1 MKKPTIFKVFI
12 AVVFLLLS
20 ISSHAQLRKGFTARK
35 TTSLNGDI
43 LVIGNNILN
52 RETSTKGP
60 KDPYNDIGDG
70 SSVNDEFNMK
80 YIDIDTDNTTKNSSS
95 ATLTI
100 PKKSETCYEIIYAAL
115 YWGGTYQGSDRKDI
129 NKVKLKTPGVGAK
142 YKEFTG
148 TLMWDE
154 GAAGV
159 DNAYVSKP
167 YACFVE
173 VTDEVKAAK
182 QGVYTVADVICSEGK
197 LDAGRGGNSAGW
209 SIFIIYKDP
218 LLPNK
223 YITSFDGFSIIRAT
237 DAPLDIPISGFRT
250 NPFGDVNV
258 KLAFSALEGDNRLKG
273 DGLEIKGAKSSAW
286 GAISSLTRPIEPGTP
301 AIPAVPPRP
310 GRPNSGSPAI
320 PAKPPVPNFFNS
332 SITDGDVIL
341 AGRVPASI
349 NTLGYDAGV
358 VNVDNKDNTIIQND
372 ETNATLRISTSS
384 DSYYMFFNALS
395 VEIIAP
401 KIVLRK
407 NVLDKDNNNIN
418 GKPVTLSQDLQYEI
432 NFRNEGNDNAKNF
445 TITDDLPKNVIFG
458 GLSSITM
465 DSRITATYD
474 PLAKRLVFTIPDA
487 LVVANGPLT
496 PYTIKF
502 KVKVVDDCNE
512 LIDACANRIEN
523 TAYSRYFG
531 VKNTTLEGF
540 GEGSYSTISQCN
552 VGEPTA
558 TNFLVGID
566 KCLFSRDVSL
576 CGTATLTAAVG
587 YNTYVWKDPSGVIFG
602 GNNRTV
608 TINKPGRYTVD
619 NSGAA
624 NCEPIQQTFI
634 VTDYL
639 AATIKN
645 PIKGDNIDPLTGE
658 AVACV
663 RDKKPFPKIFLC
675 GLNDK
680 REIDTH
686 ITGATKVTWQET
698 KDVPPAETP
707 NPESCPYEGATNWTT
722 IVENNTKFTADR
734 QGVFR
739 VVVNYG
745 NTCVVT
751 HYFNVYQNKLDSK
764 AEKQDIICNT
774 KGWIKVTNPPENT
787 GYSYS
792 LNGTDYQTSSTFNNV
807 PKGSYKVQIRQT
819 VLIDG
824 QISACPFFVDV
835 NVEELEFKTDL
846 KATNPICTG
855 DLGTITA
862 SIANVPGNYKFIL
875 RKKGTTA
882 EIQNTGLIT
891 DNFVTFKGVEP
902 GFIYEVIMSTANNG
916 CSVIKEVEVL
926 DYRLTA
932 EAKVTKTLSECGA
945 GEILVTV
952 KGGTPRPGPPAY
964 YMYYINGNVNYV
976 TDPKIPV
983 TLATLP
989 ADGIFNI
996 EVVDDKGCKVMV
1008 PPIKMVMVPK
1018 PTITVTSSNVDC
1030 YGTNGGQ
1037 IKIDIS
1043 PVNSGYT
1050 VSYSLN
1056 NGGFNS
1062 ISPIT
1067 NLAPGSYSLV
1077 VKYVYEGV
1085 ECLDDP
1091 VIVQITGPE
1100 NALSASAGVSE
1111 LAGCGLTGF
1120 EYQGKIR
1127 ITNVQGGTPLYTY
1140 SFDNQK
1146 TWINKNEAY
1155 VDPGKYTVYVK
1166 DSKGC
1171 IFAMSDIV
1179 LDPKPAD
1186 PSIEPNPQVVY
1197 NCDGTGK
1204 ATIVVN
1210 NTGGSNYTYE
1220 YYIDNKPNTP
1230 INSNIFN
1237 NVPIGKHEISVKYKV
1252 VSAATYSNLLQEDF
1266 GKGGYTTTPGISS
1279 KYCFEDE
1286 TTPHP
1291 VTFPSICGD
1300 INDYQIND
1308 GKYAVAS
1315 SIKTTFGGTWV
1326 IAKDHTIPADKF
1338 GRFLC
1343 VNIGS
1348 SAGIGGIIYS
1358 KPIKDVI
1365 VDQPVIISLWAENLM
1380 KSTTGSNYYDPELTI
1395 QLVNDLGGPGETIVA
1410 TTDTAN
1416 PWKVP
1421 RNEIWNYKELSL
1433 NPGAYNNLSFVIRS
1447 YNNKFSGNDLLVD
1460 DIWVRQLPKSCI
1472 TEKKFDV
1479 IIQTNKAF
1487 KVSEPVIDNATC
1499 SDKNDGKITLTVE
1512 NFDATNGFKYSLDN
1526 GGTWNTATTSPFTI
1540 SGLAK
1545 GNYKIIVKND
1555 DAGLCKSSFE
1565 KEITA
1570 PIILT
1575 TTASVTKPST
1585 CLVGASI
1592 TAIPTGGS
1600 PKYTYELYH
1609 ANGTIYRTSDLATF
1623 DNVPEGS
1630 YYVVV
1635 KDKSAC
1641 ASSASDPVIVKD
1653 PTKPTISLDVSSD
1666 LCYDAANKA
1675 TIVVKVQGGVSPF
1688 FYSLNG
1694 TTAQKDNNKF
1704 EVAPGTYSVVV
1715 TDGNGCIA
1723 DAITGIVVGKQII
1736 ASPRITKLIDC
1747 TLTPEAEII
1756 IDASE
1761 GIAPYTYKVSTDGGT
1776 IFADMDSNIYKT
1788 AQTGS
1793 YVFKVTDSKG
1803 CFVVT
1808 AAAKVDAK
1816 LTPTASIASQTNPKC
1831 NNEANGSF
1839 TVLPAGGSGP
1849 TYEFRFNGGN
1859 YGASATYSNLNAFVG
1874 AVNTRTYTY
1883 QVKDSKGCESPVYE
1897 VTLTNPTKVAVTG
1910 SFPANTTC
1918 STITVITIV
1927 GEGGAGG
1934 YKYNFDG
1941 GTSYNDVT
1949 TKTITNTTSE
1959 QTIKF
1964 YVKDANGCTAENE
1977 IKVPAFNPPTLI
1989 NFSVPAAIT
1998 CNTASTSL
2006 TLTTNGGI
2014 APITYE
2020 VTGGP
2025 TLPPSNTTGVFTG
2038 LVAGEYFFKVID
2050 ARGCTVNGKKT
2061 IDGAVKITAEGSKVD
2076 EVCFDAK
2083 NGKASFTV
2091 SDVSSTGNFSYTF
2104 SPNTGTPNVNGNV
2117 VTYTNLA
2124 PGTYTFVATDLTT
2137 GCISDSKQVTVGT
2150 ATAINFTV
2158 NASKISCNNKIAT
2171 LAITSIIGGSGNY
2184 TYAYAP
2190 SGSTTPTTPYGT
2202 ILTVDTAVLTTSIDV
2217 YVKDVNNCAVK
2228 KTVTI
2233 LTEDLP
2239 IVNPIAAQCY
2249 PGSPI
2254 SVTITGTFATP
2265 ATFSKDG
2272 NDFGDSATFSL
2283 TPGNYKL
2290 TVKDKFGCEAFID
2303 YVVAS
2308 KLTITT
2314 EVVVDTDCTSET
2326 TIKLTSGG
2334 GTGIYTFAVSTDG
2347 GNTYATTTSPYTA
2360 TAAGTYKFRVND
2372 SANPICYAYTADIPV
2387 TLKATVLTLNTGKT
2401 DVKCNGASTGTISIS
2416 ATSGKAPFTYNVTKG
2431 GVTVSTTVSAT
2442 TTTASATALA
2452 AGIYDIVVKDALGC
2466 EGTAQVT
2473 IIEPTKLVA
2482 SASATKFLCNA
2493 TNTKQSA
2500 LVTIDPVTTGTGPD
2514 YQYSFNGGSFTG
2526 TNTFP
2531 VTDNGSDQT
2540 IKYVVMDSNGCT
2552 TLEQTITI
2560 LKLNPPQVLSVSASP
2575 IYCAPAATSSDVSI
2589 KIKPFTGV
2597 APLKYEI
2604 FSGPTTTNTSGA
2616 ADGNFTGLPAGNYVF
2631 KITDDNGC
2639 YAYANKTIQDVVP
2652 MTAIATKVND
2662 AYCHNGATGNI
2673 SYEVNGFVSTYSYTV
2688 NGGTTMTGQTANT
2701 FTLPNLA
2708 ADVYKVDFIDETSLC
2723 TVPTSITI
2731 TEPIADLILGLVTN
2745 VNANCGKPSSTV
2757 TVLANGGTQNA
2768 TPTKYEYAIL
2778 DADNPT
2784 GTPSY
2789 GPSPIFNINSNGG
2802 TDKDWIILVKDAKG
2816 CIATLPVTIDTDPV
2830 PTVSASV
2837 TNQCSASGSSF
2848 TIKAVGAGGV
2858 APYTYTINTGVA
2870 PSPADIF
2877 TVAAG
2882 TYTISVTDANN
2893 CTNTTSV
2900 VVSDALNPLAV
2911 LTNDICPAVLPA
2923 LPTPAKITFTINGGK
2938 SPYGYR
2944 VKVGAGSYSGLP
2956 IAFTGPLPYTYQTLT
2971 AGVYQFE
2978 ISDANGCT
2986 KETNP
2991 ITVTNVGVTSSYDP
3005 ISPTCNGDT
3014 DGSVTITALTG
3025 VAPFTYNFNNKGFS
3039 NVNVYGGLG
3048 AGTYTYSV
3056 KDDRGCIQNG
3066 TIVIAPTPKIDV
3078 KIGIN
3083 AITCNSTQPG
3093 SLDVSVLSG
3102 GTAPYTYYVYDNKM
3116 NQVPGSPFT
3125 ETSNAPTTAIN
3136 VPNLNFGDY
3145 YVNVV
3150 DAKGCKFESDAQRI
3164 TPPPYL
3170 ELGLE
3175 VKGLSCLDGI
3185 SIEIKVKPL
3194 TGTPNFTYSIYG
3206 TSISSGPIP
3215 IPAMSYT
3222 FDGLDQNTHYIF
3234 EVIDANGCPSYL
3246 DYTTPTISPITIT
3259 ATTTDITCFGSANGK
3274 IDFEVTNFDSG
3285 VKDLYYELRDNLTN
3299 QPVPGYTP
3307 DHIITD
3313 PATTSPPYKATI
3325 TALKPGNYT
3334 LYVKEVDGTKCSTS
3348 FTFQIKQP
3356 ASALQAKI
3364 SKVLNANCHR
3374 GALVTITAG
3383 GGTGPYKYVAYPTG
3397 DPVPSFVDENV
3408 LELDPAKGNDWS
3420 FIVRD
3425 ANGCEVPLGQII
3437 STDPGP
3443 LLDPL
3448 TVVNKCVTENTFGV
3462 VVSGVKGTGAPVTG
3476 DVYISVDSD
3485 NAYTPVSTWPY
3496 TVTNLSSGPHIIY
3509 IKDANDCIDSKT
3521 ITIAKPL
3528 NLTIDP
3534 LTQPS
3539 CIVNDGSVTLNPTG
3553 GSGTYSYTILPSY
3566 IGQVI
3571 SGNTITGLKAGLH
3584 TVTITDGGAAGTQ
3597 CTTTAEFTL
3606 KAGTPVDFDVET
3618 TNILCSSFNVGDL
3631 VDNDN
3636 SGKLVVVL
3644 KPGSDNPNYSYT
3656 LTGTETF
3663 GSVAVS
3669 RTAQSTP
3676 EFTNL
3681 KAGVYDILVT
3691 SGKGCFLK
3699 KTNFTIT
3706 KPTKLATTAKVTEF
3720 TCNPSTNTVQ
3730 SVVVSIDLPTTGTSP
3745 YQYNFDGSST
3755 YYDGNTLSVANN
3767 NDPAGQDVPYY
3778 VIDKNGCKFTGTV
3791 HVAPYKKLLDI
3802 TFSAT
3807 APVCPTNVSDVT
3819 LTVSG
3824 GYTTAASG
3832 NTLMAKYEIISPITL
3847 DNGASNVFTGLA
3859 PGTYTFKVTDD
3870 HGCSIERD
3878 LKIDDVVPIDI
3889 ALTSSTNIT
3898 CNAANGTTNNGI
3910 AVFQVSDFSTSGNY
3924 TIAVTSVPASVPAV
3938 TVPTPV
3944 NDVITLQNLQAGT
3957 HTITV
3962 TDNTTNCSKS
3972 AVVTITE
3979 PNPIT
3984 FTATATNVNCNLE
3997 ESTITVS
4004 NVAGGTGLIG
4014 NYTYAAVPALAGTP
4028 TSFGSNPITVNTN
4041 LTVLSWDVYVKDAN
4055 GCISGKVNVPVIR
4068 DAAPELNQPAQ
4079 QCFVDADITINFGD
4093 AAISTTY
4100 NGNKTFTVDG
4110 LPTSSNITFTKA
4122 GKYKI
4127 VLTDDHGCT
4136 DEIEYI
4142 IEERLIANATVEKD
4156 LFCTGDVPAR
4166 IVVEIQGGKKDYT
4179 YQMYLGGIAVGG
4191 PKPTTGN
4198 FTESVTDFGVYT
4210 FEISDSNVP
4219 CTVTTTPVTVNQPI
4233 IPTLADSQTNV
4244 RCFTESNG
4252 NLTVVPSGGVGPYKF
4267 ILTSVKGIV
4276 NTTGDTSGAYTGLP
4290 ADTYTVVVTDGKG
4303 CASLAS
4309 TITITEPPLLEGDH
4323 SITPNTSCSTL
4334 TEIVVEGKGG
4344 TGTGTY
4350 EYNFDGKGYDSLDRI
4365 SVSNNGSI
4373 ASVTYT
4379 VRDANGCETSPV
4391 TVPIVPLNKPS
4402 ALSFSP
4408 TAITCAARNSDV
4420 TVTATNGVGAL
4431 EFKITEFN
4439 GAPTTLYAPIT
4450 TTGSAVPAV
4459 FSGLPFGDYRFEVTD
4474 SNKCSFSD
4482 VLTIKDVVRIQTT
4495 GDAFAKSCIGTDDG
4509 KAVFT
4514 VSDFKGTYTYTITK
4528 DTDAPSAPVTTS
4540 DAVVSLSNLAKG
4552 SYKIDILDDIT
4563 SCPTTFTIVVND
4575 PVAVTVSEE
4584 FNVNANCT
4592 TGALVTVAGHGG
4604 AGDYTY
4610 SFVPVSPTAVP
4621 GAFLPDA
4628 TRELDPK
4635 IPSWYVYA
4643 KDQNGCISAPII
4655 VNITTDP
4662 LPAGFTAS
4670 VTSQCTDAFGNYEIV
4685 VNLGTGM
4692 GPFTYS
4698 IGDGFQSEN
4707 KFTVKAPKAYD
4718 IVVRD
4723 KFGCETT
4730 FPAAITIL
4738 QPVILEVKK
4747 DIYPTCADG
4756 NGQVTASAIG
4766 GSGNF
4771 SYTLDGVRTIAG
4783 TPAIFDKVFAGSH
4796 TIIVT
4801 DLGTPSNC
4809 TDLVVFDL
4817 DKATPVTGFDAIAT
4831 MVSCNG
4837 GNDGTIRASI
4847 AATSP
4852 GVNDNPKYMYSLD
4865 SGTPQESP
4873 VFTGLKAGTYTVSVI
4888 SGRGCPAD
4896 MTVEV
4901 KEPSEIKVPNPVV
4914 VPYGCSTDN
4923 ISNYA
4928 TITVNGVTGG
4938 TGEYTYEFINGV
4950 TQVYKGRRNVFIEKD
4965 YKGGSYTINVYDDN
4979 LCIGSAVGTYEI
4991 LPFTAMDNVVIKVDN
5006 AITCVDNEDIT
5017 VTVKSVTGAVI
5028 TGLNYSLSGTNG
5040 TVYGPTPS
5048 TDGIFTDLGIGNY
5061 VVTVTNPATN
5071 CTIQAVHFINNPNTF
5086 DIMAKPENESVC
5098 FGTTTRVQLT
5108 FVDNQLIPNN
5118 DAGPF
5123 EYTITG
5129 GLIPIT
5135 DRTTSAGPIW
5145 VENLTAGQYKVV
5157 AKLVN
5162 KPECTVQTTFT
5173 INQPTA
5179 ELTVTKTQSEITC
5192 VQDNNDGIIVASATG
5207 GWPGEYLYELRSG
5220 TTIVKEYSESPIF
5233 EKLAAGDYRVYA
5245 KDAYGCESFVDAK
5258 LVNPTPI
5265 SIRISATPML
5275 SCFDNEDGV
5284 VTINTISGGSGNY
5297 TYTLHGVL
5305 TNGTVTVEQSQGGNV
5320 FTGLK
5325 AGTYYITVNDTW
5337 SCTNDSNKVT
5347 INQPEIVKANL
5358 EIQKTESCKQVP
5370 VVRLTATGGNPPYYY
5385 SADGTYYTG
5394 PFNSYID
5401 ITLPVTTANTE
5412 YKYFVKDANNCKS
5425 YVSNTSEFSPVPA
5438 LEFERSSK
5446 IDIKCK
5452 GGATGSITV
5461 SAKGGL
5467 GNYSYTLQN
5476 AAGIDI
5482 TPAPAQV
5489 IPGMFTELPIGNYIV
5504 KITSL
5509 DCDTVSTL
5517 FQLTEPDTS
5526 LTADAIATPL
5536 TCNGYN
5542 NGKITVNATGGVGTY
5557 KYAIEPEFKQFFDKN
5572 VFENLKPGFYDVL
5585 VQDENECY
5593 VFLTDVE
5600 VKEPAPLSAIEIPNS
5615 MIPEVC
5621 VGDKNGVFAIQ
5632 IIGGTGP
5639 YTTSLDNDKGP
5650 YLPVDGGDTQDYSGL
5665 SGGKH
5670 IVYIIDHSECT
5681 TEVTI
5686 NMPLPVI
5693 LNPTVEVNYDCVNN
5707 SQSNMVTV
5715 TVDESNTDLTQV
5727 DYSLDSDVGPF
5738 QPGNIFTNVAPG
5750 RHFIVARHTNGCKVP
5765 TASFDIKAYDP
5776 LTIAL
5781 TGGQQ
5786 EMNVISVTAAG
5797 GAPAY
5802 EYSFNGEPFTSS
5814 NKYKIYKSGDY
5825 VVVVRDKNGCTATIT
5840 VPAIY
5845 IDVCLDNY
5853 FTPAGATN
5861 TTWGPGCTNIYN
5873 NLEFSIFDRYG
5884 RVIAK
5889 YHYGQKW
5896 DGRYNGAELPS
5907 GDYWY
5912 VLKLNDAK
5920 DDREFVGHFTLY
5932 R

>member
-12 AVVFLLLS
+12 AAVFLLLS
-20 ISSHAQLRKGFTARK
+20 ISSHAQLRKGFTPRK
-35 TTSLNGDI
+35 ATSLNGDI

-60 KDPYNDIGDG
+60 KDPYDDIGDE
-70 SSVNDEFNMK
+70 SYVNDEFNMK

-95 ATLTI
+95 AKLTI
-100 PKKSETCYEIIYAAL
+100 PKASETCYEIVYAAL
-115 YWGGTYQGSDRKDI
+115 YWGGTYQGSDRKNI
-129 NKVKLKTPGVGAK
+129 NKVKLKTPEAGAK

-148 TLMWDE
+148 ALMWDE

-159 DNAYVSKP
+159 DNPYVSKP
-167 YACFVE
+167 YACYVE
-173 VTDEVKAAK
+173 ITDEVKAAK

-223 YITSFDGFSIIRAT
+223 FITSFDGFSIIRAT
-237 DAPLDIPISGFRT
+237 DDPLDIPISGFRT

-286 GAISSLTRPIEPGTP
+286 GAISSFTRPIEVTGGK
-301 AIPAVPPRP
+301 RP
-310 GRPNSGSPAI
+310 KTI
-320 PAKPPVPNFFNS
+320 PNFFNS

-341 AGRVPASI
+341 AGRVPSSI

-358 VNVDNKDNTIIQND
+358 VKVDNKDNTIIQND
-372 ETNATLRISTSS
+372 ETDATLRISTSS

-407 NVLDKDNNNIN
+407 NVLDKDGKNIN
-418 GKPVTLSQDLQYEI
+418 GQPVTLSQDLQYEI
-432 NFRNEGNDNAKNF
+432 KFKNEGNDSAKNF
-445 TITDDLPKNVIFG
+445 TITDILPKNVIFG

-474 PLAKRLVFTIPDA
+474 AATRKLLFTIPDA
-487 LVVANGPLT
+487 LVVTNGPLD

-523 TAYSRYFG
+523 TAYSKYYG
-531 VKNTTLEGF
+531 VKNTSVDGF
-540 GEGSYSTISQCN
+540 GEGSYSTISECN

-576 CGTATLTAAVG
+576 CGTTTLTAALG
-587 YNTYVWKDPSGVIFG
+587 YTTYVWRDPSGVIFG

-608 TINKPGRYTVD
+608 TINKPGKYTVN

-624 NCEPIQQTFI
+624 NCEPIQQTFN

-645 PIKGDNIDPLTGE
+645 PIKGDNIDPETGE
-658 AVACV
+658 AIACV

-675 GLNDK
+675 GLNDT

-722 IVENNTKFTADR
+722 VVENNTKFIADR
-734 QGVFR
+734 PGVFR

-751 HYFNVYQNKLDSK
+751 HYFNVYQNKLDPK
-764 AEKQDIICNT
+764 VDKQDIICNT

-792 LNGTDYQTSSTFNNV
+792 LDGIDYQPESTFNNV
-807 PKGSYKVQIRQT
+807 PKGNYKVQIRQT

-846 KATNPICTG
+846 KATSPICTG

-882 EIQNTGLIT
+882 EIQNTGFIT

-902 GFIYEVIMSTANNG
+902 GFMYEVIMSTANNG

-926 DYRLTA
+926 DYRLTG
-932 EAKVTKTLSECGA
+932 EAKITKVLSECGA
-945 GEILVTV
+945 GEIQVTV
-952 KGGTPRPGPPAY
+952 KGGTPRPGPPPY
-964 YMYYINGNVNYV
+964 YMYYINGNANYV
-976 TDPKIPV
+976 TDPKIVV
-983 TLATLP
+983 TQETLP

-996 EVVDDKGCKVMV
+996 EVVDDKGCKVMLLPV
-1008 PPIKMVMVPK
+1008 KMVMAPK
-1018 PTITVTSSNVDC
+1018 PTITVTPGNVDC
-1030 YGTNGGQ
+1030 YGTSGGQ
-1037 IKIDIS
+1037 IKIDVT
-1043 PVNSGYT
+1043 PADSGYT

-1067 NLAPGSYSLV
+1067 NLKPGKYSLV
-1077 VKYVYEGV
+1077 VKYVYDGA
-1085 ECLDDP
+1085 ECLDEP
-1091 VIVQITGPE
+1091 RLIIITGPE

-1111 LAGCGLTGF
+1111 LAGCGPKGF

-1127 ITNVQGGTPLYTY
+1127 ITNVQGGTPLYKY
-1140 SFDNQK
+1140 SFDDQK
-1146 TWINKNEAY
+1146 TWIDQNEAY

-1171 IFAMSDIV
+1171 VYAMKDII
-1179 LDPKPAD
+1179 LERKPDDPTIA
-1186 PSIEPNPQVVY
+1186 PNPSVVY
-1197 NCDGTGK
+1197 NCDGSGN

-1210 NTGGSNYTYE
+1210 NTGGANYTYE
-1220 YYIDNKPNTP
+1220 YYIDTKPNTP
-1230 INSNIFN
+1230 ITSNVFT
-1237 NVPIGKHEISVKYKV
+1237 NVPTGKHEITVKYKL
-1252 VSAATYSNLLQEDF
+1252 VSAATYSNLLREDF
-1266 GKGGYTTTPGISS
+1266 GSGEDEKTPGIST
-1279 KYCFEDE
+1279 KYCWERQDYITE
-1286 TTPHP
+1286 
-1291 VTFPSICGD
+1291 CGHGLWH
-1300 INDYQIND
+1300 DYLLND
-1308 GKYAVAS
+1308 GEYVVTKG
-1315 SIKTTFGGTWV
+1315 ILPDHRNDFGWV
-1326 IAKDHTIPADKF
+1326 IPVDHTSNGDDKQ
-1338 GRFLC
+1338 GRYLA
-1343 VNIGS
+1343 VNIGG
-1348 SAGIGGIIYS
+1348 AVGKGGIIYS
-1358 KPIKDVI
+1358 KPIVDIIPNQDIKVQFYALNLLLKDNQKI
-1365 VDQPVIISLWAENLM
+1365 KPN
-1380 KSTTGSNYYDPELTI
+1380 LTI
-1395 QLVNDLGGPGETIVA
+1395 ELHKNGVLVPGSSV
-1410 TTDTAN
+1410 DTADILQ
-1416 PWKVP
+1416 
-1421 RNEIWNYKELSL
+1421 NESWNLIDKLSI
-1433 NPGAYNNLSFVIRS
+1433 NPGPNSSLDFVIRS
-1447 YNNKFSGNDLLVD
+1447 NSDREDGNDLCLD
-1460 DIWVRQLPKSCI
+1460 DILVYQIPKSCLA
-1472 TEKKFDV
+1472 EKKVDV
-1479 IIQTNKAF
+1479 IVETNKAF
-1487 KVSEPVIDNATC
+1487 KVSEPIIDDATC

-1512 NFDATNGFKYSLDN
+1512 NFDATNGFKYSLNN
-1526 GGTWNTATTSPFTI
+1526 GATWDTATTSPFTI

-1555 DAGLCKSSFE
+1555 DAGLCKSYFE
-1565 KEITA
+1565 KEIKA
-1570 PIILT
+1570 PVTLT
-1575 TTASVTKPST
+1575 TTASITKPAT
-1585 CLVGASI
+1585 CVLGASI
-1592 TAIPTGGS
+1592 TAVPKGGS

-1609 ANGTIYRTSDLATF
+1609 SNGTIYRTSDVATF

-1630 YYVVV
+1630 YYVIVR
-1635 KDKSAC
+1635 DKSSC
-1641 ASSASDPVIVKD
+1641 ASSASDPVEVKY
-1653 PTKPTISLDVSSD
+1653 PAKPKITLDDTSD

-1675 TIVVKVQGGVSPF
+1675 TIVVKVEGGIAPF
-1688 FYSLNG
+1688 YYSLNG
-1694 TTAQKDNNKF
+1694 ATAQKDNNKF
-1704 EVAPGTYSVVV
+1704 EVGPGTYSVVV
-1715 TDGNGCIA
+1715 TDANGCIA
-1723 DAITGIVVGKQII
+1723 DAITGIQIGKQII
-1736 ASPRITKLIDC
+1736 ASPRISKLIDC
-1747 TLTPEAEII
+1747 TSTPEAEIT

-1761 GIAPYTYKVSTDGGT
+1761 GIAPYTYKVSEDGGT
-1776 IFADMDSNIYKT
+1776 TFADMNNNIYKT
-1788 AQTGS
+1788 SKVGS
-1793 YVFKVTDSKG
+1793 YVFKVIDSKG
-1803 CFVVT
+1803 CFVIT

-1816 LTPTASIASQTNPKC
+1816 LTPTASIASQTDPKC
-1831 NNEANGSF
+1831 NNDANGSF

-1849 TYEFRFNGGN
+1849 AYQFKFNGGN
-1859 YGASATYSNLNAFVG
+1859 YGTSATYSGLNAFVG

-1897 VTLTNPTKVAVTG
+1897 VTLTNPTKVAVKG

-1918 STITVITIV
+1918 STSTVITII
-1927 GEGGAGG
+1927 GEGGAGD

-1941 GTSYNDVT
+1941 GTSYNDVK
-1949 TKTITNTTSE
+1949 TKTVTNTTSE

-1964 YVKDANGCTAENE
+1964 YVKDANGCTAQNE

-1998 CNTASTSL
+1998 CNKNNTSL
-2006 TLTTNGGI
+2006 TLTTTGGI

-2025 TLPPSNTTGVFTG
+2025 TSPPSNTTGVFTG
-2038 LVAGEYFFKVID
+2038 LLAGEYFFKATD
-2050 ARGCTVNGKKT
+2050 ARGCTVNDKKT
-2061 IDGAVKITAEGSKVD
+2061 IADAIKIKAEGSKVD
-2076 EVCFDAK
+2076 EVCFGAK

-2104 SPNTGTPNVNGNV
+2104 LPNRGTPNVNLNV
-2117 VTYTNLA
+2117 VTYSNLP

-2137 GCISDSKQVTVGT
+2137 GCSSDSKEVIVGS
-2150 ATAINFTV
+2150 ATAIDFTV

-2171 LAITSIIGGSGNY
+2171 LTITGILGGSGNY
-2184 TYAYAP
+2184 TYAYAK
-2190 SGSTTPTTPYGT
+2190 SGSTVPSTPYGT
-2202 ILTVDTAVLTTSIDV
+2202 ILTVDTASLTTSIDV

-2228 KTVTI
+2228 KTITI
-2233 LTEDLP
+2233 LTEALP
-2239 IVNPIAAQCY
+2239 TINPIAAQCY
-2249 PGSPI
+2249 PGSPV

-2265 ATFSKDG
+2265 ATFSKNG
-2272 NDFGDSATFSL
+2272 TDFGDSDTFSL

-2290 TVKDKFGCEAFID
+2290 TVKDKFGCEAFIN
-2303 YVVAS
+2303 YKVADQ
-2308 KLTITT
+2308 LTITPT
-2314 EVVVDTDCTSET
+2314 VVPDASCTTET
-2326 TIKLTSGG
+2326 TISLTSAG
-2334 GTGIYTFAVSTDG
+2334 GTGTHTYAVSTDG
-2347 GNTYATTTSPYTA
+2347 GNTYAPTTSPYTA
-2360 TAAGTYKFRVND
+2360 TVAGNYRFRVND
-2372 SANPICYAYTADIPV
+2372 SANPVCYAYTADIPV
-2387 TLKATVLTLNTGKT
+2387 TLKPIVLTLSTGKT
-2401 DVKCNGASTGTISIS
+2401 NVKCNGGSTGSISIT
-2416 ATSGKAPFTYNVTKG
+2416 ATSGKAPFTYSVTKG
-2431 GVTVSTTVSAT
+2431 GVAASVTVSAT
-2442 TTTASATALA
+2442 TTSASATGLS
-2452 AGIYDIVVKDALGC
+2452 AGIYDIVIKDILGC

-2473 IIEPTKLVA
+2473 ITEPTKLVA
-2482 SASATKFLCNA
+2482 SASATKFSCNA
-2493 TNTKQSA
+2493 ANTKQSA
-2500 LVTIDPVTTGTGPD
+2500 LVTINPVTTGTGPD
-2514 YQYSFNGGSFTG
+2514 YQYSFNGGSFTDV
-2526 TNTFP
+2526 NTFS

-2552 TLEQTITI
+2552 TPEQSITI

-2589 KIKPFTGV
+2589 KIKPLTGV
-2597 APLKYEI
+2597 VPLKYEI

-2616 ADGNFTGLPAGNYVF
+2616 ADGNFKGLPAGNYVF

-2639 YAYANKTIQDVVP
+2639 YVYANKTIQNVVP
-2652 MTAIATKVND
+2652 MTAIATKLND

-2673 SYEVNGFVSTYSYTV
+2673 SYEVNGFVATYSYTI
-2688 NGGTTMTGQTANT
+2688 NGVTTVGQTANT

-2708 ADVYKVDFIDETSLC
+2708 AGVYKVDFIDETSLC
-2723 TVPTSITI
+2723 TVSTSITI
-2731 TEPIADLILGLVTN
+2731 TEPIADLTLGLVSN

-2757 TVLANGGTQNA
+2757 TVLGAGGTQNA

-2784 GTPSY
+2784 GTPLY

-2802 TDKDWIILVKDAKG
+2802 ADDKWIIFVKDAKG
-2816 CIATLPVTIDTDPV
+2816 CTATIPVTIDTDPV
-2830 PTVSASV
+2830 PTVSATV
-2837 TNQCSASGSSF
+2837 TNQCSASGNSF
-2848 TIKAVGAGGV
+2848 MIKATGNGGV
-2858 APYTYTINTGVA
+2858 GPYTYTINTGVA
-2870 PSPADIF
+2870 PSPADTF

-2882 TYTISVTDANN
+2882 TYTITVTDTNN

-2956 IAFTGPLPYTYQTLT
+2956 IAFTTPPFEYQTLT
-2971 AGVYQFE
+2971 PGVYQFE

-2991 ITVTNVGVTSSYDP
+2991 TTVTNVGVTSSYDP

-3014 DGSVTITALTG
+3014 DGSVTIKALTG

-3039 NVNVYGGLG
+3039 NITVYGGLA
-3048 AGTYTYSV
+3048 AGTYPYSV
-3056 KDDRGCIQNG
+3056 KDSRGCVQNG

-3078 KIGIN
+3078 KIGVN
-3083 AITCNSTQPG
+3083 GITCNSTKPG
-3093 SLDVSVLSG
+3093 SLDLSVLSG

-3125 ETSNAPTTAIN
+3125 ETSNAPTAVIN
-3136 VPNLNFGDY
+3136 VPNLTFGDY
-3145 YVNVV
+3145 YVTVV
-3150 DAKGCKFESDAQRI
+3150 DSKGCKFESDALRI
-3164 TPPPYL
+3164 APPPYL
-3170 ELGLE
+3170 ELGLV
-3175 VKGLSCLDGI
+3175 VKGATCTDGFSVEI
-3185 SIEIKVKPL
+3185 SVKPL
-3194 TGTPNFTYSIYG
+3194 TGTPDFTYSIYG
-3206 TSISSGPIP
+3206 TSTTSGPIP
-3215 IPAMSYT
+3215 DYSYVFT
-3222 FDGLDQNTHYIF
+3222 KLEQNTHYIF
-3234 EVIDANGCPSYL
+3234 EVVDNFGCPSYL
-3246 DYTTPTISPITIT
+3246 DYTTPKISDIAIT
-3259 ATTTDITCFGSANGK
+3259 ATTTDVTCFGSANGK
-3274 IDFEVTNFDSG
+3274 IDFEVTNFGAG
-3285 VKDLYYELRDNLTN
+3285 VKKLSYELRDNLTN
-3299 QPVPGYTP
+3299 QPVPGYLP
-3307 DHIITD
+3307 GEIITD
-3313 PATTSPPYKATI
+3313 PLAIPTPTAPYKGTI

-3334 LYVKEVDGTKCSTS
+3334 LYVKEVDGTECSTS
-3348 FTFQIKQP
+3348 FVFQIKQP
-3356 ASALQAKI
+3356 ASALQARI

-3383 GGTGPYKYVAYPTG
+3383 GGTGPFKYVAYPTG
-3397 DPVPSFVDENV
+3397 DPVPAFVDENV

-3425 ANGCEVPLGQII
+3425 AKGCEIPLGQII
-3437 STDPGP
+3437 TTDPSP

-3448 TVVNKCVTENTFGV
+3448 TIVNKCVAENTFGII
-3462 VVSGVKGTGAPVTG
+3462 VSGVKGTGAPVTG
-3476 DVYISVDSD
+3476 AVSISVDSD
-3485 NAYTPVSTWPY
+3485 NAYTSISTWPY
-3496 TVTNLSSGPHIIY
+3496 TVTGLSSGLHTIY

-3528 NLTIDP
+3528 SLTIDP
-3534 LTQPS
+3534 VTQPS
-3539 CIVNDGSVTLNPTG
+3539 CFVNDGSVTLNPKG
-3553 GSGTYSYTILPSY
+3553 GSGTYSYTISPAY
-3566 IGQVI
+3566 MGQVI
-3571 SGNTITGLKAGLH
+3571 SGNTISGLQPGLH

-3597 CTTTAEFTL
+3597 CTTTAEFKL
-3606 KAGTPVDFDVET
+3606 KKGTDVDFDVEI

-3636 SGKLVVVL
+3636 SGKLMVVL
-3644 KPGSDNPNYSYT
+3644 KPGSDNPNYTYT

-3663 GSVAVS
+3663 GNVAVS
-3669 RTAQSTP
+3669 RPTQPTP

-3706 KPTKLATTAKVTEF
+3706 KPTKLTTTATVTEF
-3720 TCNPSTNTVQ
+3720 KCNPSTNVVQ
-3730 SVVVSIDLPTTGTSP
+3730 AVVVTIDVPTTGTSP

-3755 YYDGNTLSVANN
+3755 YHDERTLTVYNNTVPVAGR
-3767 NDPAGQDVPYY
+3767 DISYY

-3791 HVAPYKKLLDI
+3791 HVDPYKELTDI
-3802 TFSAT
+3802 KFVAT
-3807 APVCPTNVSDVT
+3807 EPVCPTNVSDVT
-3819 LTVSG
+3819 LNVIG

-3832 NTLMAKYEIISPITL
+3832 NTLMAKYEIISPFTL
-3847 DNGASNVFTGLA
+3847 NNGPSNVFPGLA
-3859 PGTYTFKVTDD
+3859 PGTYTFRATDD

-3878 LKIDDVVPIDI
+3878 LIIDDVVPIHI
-3889 ALTSSTNIT
+3889 ELTSSTNIT
-3898 CNAANGTTNNGI
+3898 CNAANGVTNDGKAI
-3910 AVFQVSDFSTSGNY
+3910 FQVSDFSTSGNY
-3924 TIAVTSVPASVPAV
+3924 TIAVTSVPPSVPAV
-3938 TVPTPV
+3938 VVPIPV

-3962 TDNTTNCSKS
+3962 TDNTTHCSKS
-3972 AVVTITE
+3972 AVVTITV

-3984 FTATATNVNCNLE
+3984 FTASATNVNCNLE
-3997 ESTITVS
+3997 ESTITVA

-4014 NYTYAAVPALAGTP
+4014 NYTYAAVPALSGATP
-4028 TSFGSNPITVNTN
+4028 IFGSNPIKVDTN

-4055 GCISGKVNVPVIR
+4055 GCISAKVNVPVIR
-4068 DAAPELNQPAQ
+4068 DAAPVLNQPAQ
-4079 QCFVDADITINFGD
+4079 QCFVGTAIAINFD
-4093 AAISTTY
+4093 TPAISTTF
-4100 NGNKTFTVDG
+4100 NGNKTFTVNG
-4110 LPTSSNITFTKA
+4110 LPTSSTITFTKA

-4127 VLTDDHGCT
+4127 VLTDDNRCT
-4136 DEIEYI
+4136 AEIEYI
-4142 IEERLIANATVEKD
+4142 IEERLIANATLEKD
-4156 LFCTGDVPAR
+4156 LFCEVGNEAAK
-4166 IVVEIQGGKKDYT
+4166 IVVEIKGGKTTPTPNYT
-4179 YQMYLGGIAVGG
+4179 YQMYLDGTPVNG
-4191 PKPTTGN
+4191 PKTTTGD
-4198 FTESVTDFGVYT
+4198 FTEYVTAEGDYT
-4210 FEISDSNVP
+4210 FLISDSNVP
-4219 CTVTTTPVTVNQPI
+4219 SCAFTTDPVTVKKPGTIVLTN
-4233 IPTLADSQTNV
+4233 SQTDVICWNE
-4244 RCFTESNG
+4244 RNG
-4252 NLTVVPSGGVGPYKF
+4252 SLTVVPSGGVAPYKF
-4267 ILTSVKGIV
+4267 VLSGAT
-4276 NTTGDTSGAYTGLP
+4276 NTTGDVTGIYTGL
-4290 ADTYTVVVTDGKG
+4290 AQGDYTVTVTDGKG
-4303 CASLAS
+4303 CS
-4309 TITITEPPLLEGDH
+4309 TTSVIITIKQPPLLEAIH
-4323 SITPNTSCSTL
+4323 SITANTSCSTF
-4334 TEIVVEGKGG
+4334 TEIVVEGIGG

-4350 EYNFDGKGYDSLDRI
+4350 QYNFDGKGYDSLDRI
-4365 SVSNNGSI
+4365 SVSNDGSI
-4373 ASVTYT
+4373 ASVTYS

-4402 ALSFSP
+4402 ALQFVA
-4408 TAITCAARNSDV
+4408 TAITCAAPNSNV
-4420 TVTATNGVGAL
+4420 TVKATNGVGSL

-4439 GAPTTLYAPIT
+4439 GVATTLYAPLT
-4450 TTGSAVPAV
+4450 TPGSAVPAV
-4459 FSGLPFGDYRFEVTD
+4459 FSGLPFGVYKFEVTD

-4482 VLTIKDVVRIQTT
+4482 VLTIKDVVKITVD
-4495 GDAFAKSCIGTDDG
+4495 GESFAKTCIGNNDG
-4509 KAVFT
+4509 KAIFT
-4514 VSDFKGTYTYTITK
+4514 VSNFKGTYTYSITK
-4528 DTDAPSAPVTTS
+4528 DGAAFDGPHTTS
-4540 DAVVSLSNLAKG
+4540 NAVVSLPNLATG

-4563 SCPTTFTIVVND
+4563 SCPTTFTVVIND
-4575 PVAVTVSEE
+4575 PVAVTVTEE
-4584 FNVNANCT
+4584 DNDNANCT
-4592 TGALVTVAGHGG
+4592 TGALVRVAGHGG
-4604 AGDYTY
+4604 TPDYTY
-4610 SFVPVSPTAVP
+4610 SFVPVTPTATP
-4621 GAFLPDA
+4621 GVFLPDA
-4628 TRELDPK
+4628 TRELDPAT
-4635 IPSWYVYA
+4635 PAWYVYA

-4655 VNITTDP
+4655 VNIQKDP

-4670 VTSQCTDAFGNYEIV
+4670 VTSQCADTFGNYEIV
-4685 VNLGTGM
+4685 ITPGTGM

-4698 IGDGFQSEN
+4698 IGDGFQSDN
-4707 KFTVKAPKAYD
+4707 KFIVNAAKAYD

-4730 FPAAITIL
+4730 FPTAITIL
-4738 QPVILEVKK
+4738 QPVILEVNK

-4756 NGQVTASAIG
+4756 DGQVTASATG

-4771 SYTLDGVRTIAG
+4771 SYTLDGVRTITG
-4783 TPAIFDKVFAGSH
+4783 TPAVFDKVFAGSH

-4801 DLGTPSNC
+4801 DLGTPNNC
-4809 TDLVVFDL
+4809 TDEVAFVLEA
-4817 DKATPVTGFDAIAT
+4817 ATKVTGFDAIAT

-4837 GNDGTIRASI
+4837 GSDGTITASI
-4847 AATSP
+4847 APTSP

-4865 SGTPQESP
+4865 GGTPQENP
-4873 VFTGLKAGTYTVSVI
+4873 VFTGLKAGTYIVSVI

-4896 MTVEV
+4896 KTVEV
-4901 KEPSEIKVPNPVV
+4901 KQPAVITVPAPLVEQ
-4914 VPYGCSTDN
+4914 YRCTSDN

-4950 TQVYKGRRNVFIEKD
+4950 TQVYKGPRNVFIEKD
-4965 YKGGSYTINVYDDN
+4965 YKGGSYTINVYDIN
-4979 LCIGSAVGTYEI
+4979 GCVGSAVGTFPI

-5017 VTVKSVTGAVI
+5017 VTVKSATGAVI
-5028 TGLNYSLSGTNG
+5028 PGLNYSLSGTNG
-5040 TVYGPTPS
+5040 TVYGPTTS
-5048 TDGIFTDLGIGNY
+5048 TNGIFTDLGIGNY
-5061 VVTVTNPATN
+5061 IVTVTNPATN
-5071 CTIQAVHFINNPNTF
+5071 CTIQAIHFINNPNTF
-5086 DIMAKPENESVC
+5086 DIIAKPENENIC

-5108 FVDNQLIPNN
+5108 FVDNQLVPDN

-5129 GLIPIT
+5129 GVLPIT

-5145 VENLTAGQYKVV
+5145 VDNLKAGQYKVV
-5157 AKLVN
+5157 AKLIN
-5162 KPECTVQTTFT
+5162 KPECTVEATFT

-5192 VQDNNDGIIVASATG
+5192 VKDNNDGVIVASATG
-5207 GWPGEYLYELRSG
+5207 GWTGEYLYELRSG
-5220 TTIVKEYSESPIF
+5220 TTIVKGYSDSPIF
-5233 EKLAAGDYRVYA
+5233 DKLTAGDYRVYA

-5258 LVNPTPI
+5258 LVNPAPI
-5265 SIRISATPML
+5265 NITISATPML
-5275 SCFDNEDGV
+5275 TCFDNEDGI
-5284 VTINTISGGSGNY
+5284 VTINIISGGSGNY

-5305 TNGTVTVEQSQGGNV
+5305 ADGTVTVEQSQGGNQ

-5325 AGTYYITVNDTW
+5325 AGTYYVTVNDTW
-5337 SCTNDSNKVT
+5337 TCTNDSNKVT
-5347 INQPEIVKANL
+5347 IDQPTIVKATL

-5370 VVRLTATGGNPPYYY
+5370 VVRLTATGGNAPYYY
-5385 SADGTYYTG
+5385 SADGINYTG
-5394 PFNSYID
+5394 PFNSYVD
-5401 ITLPVTTANTE
+5401 ITLPVTTAKTE
-5412 YKYFVKDANNCKS
+5412 YKYFVKDANDCKS

-5438 LEFERSSK
+5438 LEFERSSE

-5452 GGATGSITV
+5452 GGATGSISV
-5461 SAKGGL
+5461 LAKGGL
-5467 GNYSYTLQN
+5467 GNYVYTLQS
-5476 AAGIDI
+5476 AAGIDM

-5489 IPGMFTELPIGNYIV
+5489 IPGTFTELPIGTYIV

-5509 DCDTVSTL
+5509 DCDTVSTV
-5517 FQLTEPDTS
+5517 FELTEPDTS

-5542 NGKITVNATGGVGTY
+5542 NGKITVNASGGVGAY

-5593 VFLTDVE
+5593 VFLTDIE
-5600 VKEPAPLSAIEIPNS
+5600 VKEPAPLSALEIPNS

-5621 VGDKNGVFAIQ
+5621 VGDKNGAFAIQ
-5632 IIGGTGP
+5632 ITGGTAP
-5639 YTTSLDNDKGP
+5639 YTASLDNGKGP
-5650 YLPVDGGDTQDYSGL
+5650 YLPVDGDTQDYTGL

-5670 IVYIIDHSECT
+5670 IVYIIDNSGCM

-5686 NMPLPVI
+5686 DMPEPVV
-5693 LNPTVEVNYDCVNN
+5693 LDPTVEVNYDCVNN

-5715 TVDESNTDLTQV
+5715 TVDESNTDLSQI
-5727 DYSLDSDVGPF
+5727 DYALDSDVGPF
-5738 QPGNIFTNVAPG
+5738 QPSNIFTNVAPG

-5776 LTIAL
+5776 LTL
-5781 TGGQQ
+5781 VETPGQQ
-5786 EMNVISVTAAG
+5786 EMNIISVTAGG
-5797 GAPAY
+5797 GAPGY

-5814 NKYKIYKSGDY
+5814 NKYKIYKTGDY
-5825 VVVVRDKNGCTATIT
+5825 VVIVRDRNGCTVTIT
-5840 VPAIY
+5840 VPKIF

-5896 DGRYNGAELPS
+5896 DGRYNGADLPS